1 MKTLVAVLS
10 LLLILGIAGSALAQG
25 GSAEKGKAIVE
36 SKHCAVCHKEGGN
49 LGKPMDQIVGTNN
62 DAFLKG
68 AITDPKK
75 TLGPQV
81 KMSALKLTDAE
92 VQDVIAYLH
101 SIAKH

>member
-10 LLLILGIAGSALAQG
+10 LLLILGIAGSAWAQG
-25 GSAEKGKAIVE
+25 DVAKGKALVE
-36 SKHCAVCHKEGGN
+36 AKHCALCHKEGGN
-49 LGKPMDQIVGTNN
+49 LGKPVEMIVGTNT
-62 DAFLKG
+62 DAYLKG
-68 AITDPKK
+68 ALTDPKK

-81 KMSALKLTDAE
+81 KMPELKLTDAE